1 MRAWHLITG
10 AYPPQPGG
18 VSDYTRQLCRGLA
31 RSGELAHVWAPAL
44 AQHETEA
51 EEENGILVHRLQA
64 GFSVTGLRE
73 LSRRLAAFP
82 DPLRLFVQYVPHAF
96 GYRAMNLPF
105 CLWIATRRRER
116 LWIMFHEAV
125 FPFGERPLRTNLLA
139 AATHAMAALL
149 VNRADQ
155 VLVSTPDWERR
166 LRRLKRGQL
175 RARWLPIPSNLPAE
189 RDPDAVAALRQRLL
203 GADGAALLGH
213 FGTYGAQIGSLICA
227 VVPELLLAHPERRM
241 LLLGRGSEASV
252 AQLVGRFPQLAPRIL
267 APGSLPSRELALH
280 VAACDLLVQVYPDG
294 LSTRRT
300 TLMAGLALGV
310 PVVSNQ
316 GALTEP
322 EWATWRAV
330 AVARDASAPQ
340 LVAEVERLLGS
351 VSERAELGERGRA
364 CYREHF
370 SLERTL
376 SELARLAQA
385 ESSAAPG

>member
-1 MRAWHLITG
+1 MRTWHLITG

-18 VSDYTRQLCRGLA
+18 VSDYTRRLCAGLA
-31 RSGELAHVWAPAL
+31 SAGDIVHVWAPAL
-44 AQHETEA
+44 AESETEV
-51 EEENGILVHRLQA
+51 EESGVRVHRLAA
-64 GFSVTGLRE
+64 GFSLAGIRE
-73 LSRRLAAFP
+73 LGRRLAAFP
-82 DPLRLFVQYVPHAF
+82 DPPRLLVQYVPHAF

-105 CLWIATRRRER
+105 CLWLATRRRER

-166 LRRLKRGQL
+166 LRQLKRGQL
-175 RARWLPIPSNLPAE
+175 QAHWLPIPSNLPAE
-189 RDPDAVAALRQRLL
+189 ANAAAVAGLRARLL
-203 GADGAALLGH
+203 GASGAALLGH
-213 FGTYGAQIGSLICA
+213 FGTYGAHIGSLICA
-227 VVPELLLAHPERRM
+227 LVPELLAAHPERRM

-252 AQLVGRFPQLAPRIL
+252 AQIVRRFPALAPRIL
-267 APGSLPSRELALH
+267 APGSLPAPELAVH
-280 VAACDLLVQVYPDG
+280 VAACDLLIQVYPDG

-322 EWATWRAV
+322 EWATWGAV
-330 AVARDASAPQ
+330 AVARDASAPR
-340 LVAEVERLLGS
+340 LAAEVERLLGS
-351 VSERAELGERGRA
+351 ARQRAELGERGRA

-370 SLERTL
+370 SLDHTL
-376 SELARLAQA
+376 SELARLAS
-385 ESSAAPG
+385 EERC